1 MRVLRAADMPRV
13 RWRND
18 GGWTRELLRS
28 PAVDDGAEAGS
39 FDWRVSVADVEADGP
54 FSAFDGYDRLLV
66 LLDGEGIALH
76 FNDTGQTMRLRVGNR
91 SARFRGE
98 SPIHATLVDGPTT
111 DFNLIWRREQ
121 FLGAARVVGSASSAD
136 EVGVGGGDGVVAGV
150 FVVSGRASC
159 PDGTTLA
166 AGDCIVGA
174 PGERPLV
181 SLAGTAVVFLVAPAA
196 GAAPLA

>member
-1 MRVLRAADMPRV
+1 MRVLRAADTPRV

-28 PAVDDGAEAGS
+28 PAVGPPDD

-66 LLDGEGIALH
+66 LLDGAGMDLH
-76 FNDTGQTMRLRVGNR
+76 FTETGQTMRLRAGNR

-98 SPIHATLVDGPTT
+98 SPIHATLFDGPTT
-111 DFNLIWRREQ
+111 DFNLIWRRDR
-121 FLGAARVVGSASSAD
+121 FLGAARLVGSAD
-136 EVGVGGGDGVVAGV
+136 EVGVGGGDGVVAGL
-150 FVVSGRASC
+150 FMVSGTASC
-159 PDGTTLA
+159 PDGRALA
-166 AGDCIVGA
+166 AGDCVIGA